1 MLVFKFAS
9 FVWQQNSSLGAGPS
23 KKEAKN
29 KARTQGLKEDQKQ
42 DIREAF
48 DLFDK
53 DGNGNRLD

>member
-1 MLVFKFAS
+1 M
-9 FVWQQNSSLGAGPS
+9 GPS
-23 KKEAKN
+23 KKESKN
-29 KARTQGLKEDQKQ
+29 KTRTQGLKEDQKQ

>member
-1 MLVFKFAS
+1 VR
-9 FVWQQNSSLGAGPS
+9 QQKSSLGAGPS

-53 DGNGNRLD
+53 DGNGDRLD